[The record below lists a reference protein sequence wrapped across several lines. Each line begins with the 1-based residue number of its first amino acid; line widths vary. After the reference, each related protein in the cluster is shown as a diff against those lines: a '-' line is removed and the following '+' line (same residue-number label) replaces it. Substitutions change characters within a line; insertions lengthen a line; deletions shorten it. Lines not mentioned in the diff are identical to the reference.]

1 MIMYLDTEARL
12 LPSDL
17 PWILILGIKYN
28 ISNLKDK
35 FIWKTEIIIT
45 YHKLM
50 LNLSEINIVWKSNDD
65 PAFLIQLIKLTWIYI
80 NYMKCV

>member
-17 PWILILGIKYN
+17 PWILI
-28 ISNLKDK
+28 LKDK